1 MSGLGRVLR
10 VLPRRR
16 PGIAA
21 PASALVL
28 ALLFSSIT
36 VALWTGDATGSAD
49 DRTFMT
55 VLTSSFVALAALLLG
70 WRARRMRQRM
80 VVKICEAGIARE
92 TRSRREEWPFA
103 AVRGI
108 EPAPNVAPGSA
119 NVLTGGTF
127 PLRLVPIVYDNVD
140 ETLLPL
146 LRALWQ
152 GQPAPPP
159 APAPTAATTAQVE
172 FRPASKTRGGAR
184 GTPLLGSGQ
193 VGFGPEGMLF
203 HGPRAR
209 TIIPEAAGALVG
221 VAGVVAAA
229 ILLVALD
236 IPLHEEGGTKL
247 AYIVG
252 VVAGLAPGWVV
263 YSLLR
268 KRLRGKPV
276 AFQAPWNA
284 VRVFAVGTDDAEL
297 RVMDWDY
304 RGDLRING
312 RTPADGAALR
322 NALAARLESA
332 PAGGMGDVMAA
343 VLGGGG

>member
-1 MSGLGRVLR
+1 
-10 VLPRRR
+10 
-16 PGIAA
+16 
-21 PASALVL
+21 
-28 ALLFSSIT
+28 LLFSSIT

-55 VLTSSFVALAALLLG
+55 VLTSSFVALAGLMLG

-80 VVKICEAGIARE
+80 VVKICEGGLVRE
-92 TRSRREEWPFA
+92 TRSRRQEWPFA
-103 AVRGI
+103 AIRGI

-119 NVLTGGTF
+119 NVLIGGTF

-146 LRALWQ
+146 LRALGQ
-152 GQPAPPP
+152 GQPMPPP
-159 APAPTAATTAQVE
+159 PVPTVATTAQVE

-184 GTPLLGSGQ
+184 GSPLLGPGQ
-193 VGFGPEGMLF
+193 VGFSPEGMLF

-209 TIIPEAAGALVG
+209 TIIPEVAGAFAG

-229 ILLVALD
+229 ILLVAFD

-247 AYIVG
+247 AYLVG
-252 VVAGLAPGWVV
+252 LLAGLAPGWLV

-276 AFQAPWNA
+276 AFQASWSA

-304 RGDLRING
+304 RGDLRLNG

-322 NALAARLESA
+322 NALTARLESA
-332 PAGGMGDVMAA
+332 PAGGMGDVMSA
-343 VLGGGG
+343 VLGGAG